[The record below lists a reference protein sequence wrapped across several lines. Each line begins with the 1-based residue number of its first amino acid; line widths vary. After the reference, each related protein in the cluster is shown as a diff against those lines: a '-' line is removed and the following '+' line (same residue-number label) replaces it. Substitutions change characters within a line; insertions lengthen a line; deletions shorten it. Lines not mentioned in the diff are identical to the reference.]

1 MKAVLDASA
10 AIEIVA
16 ERGRAKQFLDEI
28 ERLDTVIAP
37 DLFIPEVVN
46 AVWKQHHFE
55 GLSVIAASQ
64 QIELAVEL
72 VDVMVPSSE
81 LFRDAFVLA
90 RNAKRP
96 AYDMFYL
103 ALARQQD
110 ALLLSSDAALKK
122 EAVRLGIQV
131 VA

>member
-1 MKAVLDASA
+1 VKAVLDASA

-28 ERLDTVIAP
+28 ERSDAVIAP
-37 DLFIPEVVN
+37 DLFVPEVVN
-46 AVWKQHHFE
+46 AVWKHHHFE

-64 QIELAVEL
+64 QMELAIEL
-72 VDVMVPSSE
+72 VDEMVPSCE
-81 LFRDAFVLA
+81 LFRDAFLLA

-103 ALARQQD
+103 ALARRQD
-110 ALLLSSDAALKK
+110 AVLLTSDTALKK

-131 VA
+131 IA